1 MITIENPL
9 GKIQITEEYFS
20 QLIGNV
26 VPSCFG
32 VVGMTNSTP
41 IQRIRAFFNKNRKYV
56 DKGIKVYNDG
66 DGLTVDLHI
75 IVTYGVN
82 ITAIVQSIVNK
93 VRYTVEEA
101 TGLKVNNVNVYVD
114 SMKK

>member
-9 GKIQITEEYFS
+9 GVIQITEEYFS

-32 VVGMTNSTP
+32 VVGMANSTP
-41 IQRIRAFFNKNRKYV
+41 IQGIRSFFYRNRKYV
-56 DKGIKVYNDG
+56 DQGVKVHSG
-66 DGLTVDLHI
+66 VDGLIVDLHI

-82 ITAIVQSIVNK
+82 ISAIVQSIINK
-93 VRYTVEEA
+93 VRYTVEQA
-101 TGLKVNNVNVYVD
+101 TDLKVKNVNVYVD
-114 SMKK
+114 SMIK